1 MSSAPSIADAAPPGR
16 APARPRQSVA
26 IESILSAGADPTL
39 IGRMARPLLSV
50 LPGRGRL
57 GWTLA
62 AAVALEVAM
71 FFAVSLLGKTAL
83 ARLAGDAPEGPGAL
97 IAAGLAATAAL
108 FAALAWRRTL
118 QERVSARWRS
128 AMVARLGRNIGSA
141 RYEDLA
147 SVPMAG
153 LREILLTDA
162 PFLARFYV
170 EAGASVLVVL
180 LWLVALAAFL
190 AWRAAALALAVGAV
204 LVVFALVLG
213 AVLRRHMRL
222 TAERFRRQAA
232 LSERARDL
240 CELDRTVALR
250 QFGLGGTMAGRFE
263 AAHERA
269 VAVNLDQQRLAQ
281 VGRAALIALNGAGF
295 LALAFAG
302 SALIGRGALGAG
314 DLFAALFLALQLFAA
329 LSQLG
334 DLTGQA
340 AEAMTAARRLGLY
353 WDDAEEGRSPAASP
367 GRIRRIEAR
376 GVSFGYRGQPP
387 ALSDVSLTL
396 EPGITALTAATGA
409 GKTTLALLISGLLEP
424 ERGRV
429 TVNGAVPAHDLA
441 PGRVLYVGSK
451 PVLFDGTLRDNLF
464 HEGDASAAAPV
475 LRHLRR
481 DGRPVDLDA
490 PLVGAGGAGLSS
502 GQAQLVQLARAVLRE
517 PEAVV
522 FDEATSALDMGTE
535 AAVQEALLG
544 WCRAR
549 TTLVVS
555 HRRCPWLDEADREV
569 TW

>member
-1 MSSAPSIADAAPPGR
+1 MTSAAPTAGAAAR
-16 APARPRQSVA
+16 VAPDRPRQSVA
-26 IESILSAGADPTL
+26 IESILSAGADPAL
-39 IGRMARPLLSV
+39 IVRMARPLLSA
-50 LPGRGRL
+50 LPDARRL
-57 GWTLA
+57 GGVLA

-83 ARLAGDAPEGPGAL
+83 ARLAGDGSEGVGAL
-97 IAAGLAATAAL
+97 VAAGLVATAAL
-108 FAALAWRRTL
+108 FAALAWRRTA
-118 QERVSARWRS
+118 QERISARWRG

-147 SVPMAG
+147 AVPMAG

-170 EAGASVLVVL
+170 EAAAGVLVVL
-180 LWLVALAAFL
+180 LWLAALTAFL
-190 AWRAAALALAVGAV
+190 AWRAASLALAVGAV
-204 LVVFALVLG
+204 LVVFALVLA
-213 AVLRRHMRL
+213 AVLGRHMRL

-240 CELDRTVALR
+240 CELDRTIALR
-250 QFGLGGTMAGRFE
+250 QFGLGGTMARRFE
-263 AAHERA
+263 EAHEGA
-269 VAVNLDQQRLAQ
+269 VAINLRQQRLAQ
-281 VGRAALIALNGAGF
+281 IGRAALIALNGAGF

-302 SALIGRGALGAG
+302 AALIERGALSAG

-353 WDDAEEGRSPAASP
+353 WDDAEERAPAACP
-367 GRIRRIEAR
+367 GPIRRVEVR
-376 GVSFGYRGQPP
+376 DVSFGYRGRPS
-387 ALSDVSLTL
+387 ALAGVSLTL

-424 ERGRV
+424 DRGRV
-429 TVNGAVPAHDLA
+429 TVNGAVAAADLA
-441 PGRVLYVGSK
+441 PGRILYVGSK

-464 HEGDASAAAPV
+464 HEGDPSAAMPV

-481 DGRPVDLDA
+481 DGRPIDLDA
-490 PLVGAGGAGLSS
+490 ALVGAGGAGLSS

-522 FDEATSALDMGTE
+522 FDEATSALDMATE
-535 AAVQEALLG
+535 GEVQGALLD

-569 TW
+569 AW